1 MVDVKG
7 QNRALSKY
15 AYLLASEHSPSCVF
29 ISHKKE
35 DTEAAKAI
43 GDFLMNDMG
52 VDIYLDIYDEE
63 LQEAADVDNDKKI
76 VEMIERG
83 INTSSHLLCLISDR
97 TKLSWW
103 VPYEVATAK
112 CGKKKIASLKL
123 NTTEDIPSFLKIE
136 EVLWTIQDFLEY
148 VKKFSLRHVWM
159 GEDVSFEHDDIEGL
173 KSYIDE

>member
-1 MVDVKG
+1 MADMKG

-15 AYLLASEHSPSCVF
+15 AYLLASEYSSNCVF

-43 GDFLMNDMG
+43 GDFLMNVMG

-83 INTSSHLLCLISDR
+83 INTSSHLLCLISDK

-103 VPYEVATAK
+103 VPYEIAIAK
-112 CGKKKIASLKL
+112 CGKKRIASLKL

-148 VKKFSLRHVWM
+148 VRKFSLRHVWM
-159 GEDVSFEHDDIEGL
+159 GAEVNFEQDVIENL
-173 KSYIDE
+173 KPYIDE